1 MVLFIK
7 SSSQE
12 TSDRGKACE
21 QPSTIQNPD
30 RSYKV
35 RSTKTKVEIKR
46 VRPRIAEP
54 PLHTHTHSL
63 SLSLSLVIMYVD
75 VSFKFRMITR
85 KNLAYSRLHRGI
97 ELGSITYLQIQ
108 CISVAE
114 MSPSRERWIV
124 TRVFVF
130 GHASMTVELMGHRC
144 CECQRQQR
152 IWLER

>member
-54 PLHTHTHSL
+54 PLHTHTLSL
-63 SLSLSLVIMYVD
+63 SLSLSREYVCWRLVQ
-75 VSFKFRMITR
+75 VSNDYQKKSCIFT
-85 KNLAYSRLHRGI
+85 LAQGN
-97 ELGSITYLQIQ
+97 
-108 CISVAE
+108 
-114 MSPSRERWIV
+114 
-124 TRVFVF
+124 
-130 GHASMTVELMGHRC
+130 
-144 CECQRQQR
+144 
-152 IWLER
+152 

>member
-63 SLSLSLVIMYVD
+63 SLSLVSMYVG

-85 KNLAYSRLHRGI
+85 KNLACSRLHRGI
-97 ELGSITYLQIQ
+97 ELDSITYLQIQ

-114 MSPSRERWIV
+114 MSPSRECWIVV